1 MENFKETYKESNT
14 TNNANNPSHYT
25 LMTLGIV
32 VTMIGVVLRFL
43 GTWTFIDAVSN
54 IILIVGVLICLKS
67 VSNILK

>member
-1 MENFKETYKESNT
+1 MANVNENRQ

-32 VTMIGVVLRFL
+32 ITMVGVGLRFI
-43 GTWTFIDAVSN
+43 GTFSLIDVISN